1 MIRTAIVTLGL
12 LAGLNAPAMAQTLMS
27 EDFQDGN
34 AEGWRGDAG
43 RGEIRITE
51 YAGNF
56 SLRLQRNAWVAAA
69 VQIPAGQAIRISA
82 DFAAEGL
89 EGDDACQLETS
100 FDGQDWTGI
109 GRIEDGQDDGVT
121 LTSVGGDLPAA
132 GMERA
137 MLVRLRAAGNAA
149 NDTCWVDN
157 IRVTGQTPLAALTPV
172 LTAQTLFAVAPL
184 SGSYSTSAF
193 AAPDDAASSSA
204 SLNGRLVLATA
215 HRADRFALLLDEF
228 DAASR
233 ADRLDE
239 LPAFAIDLLSDGQDL
254 IPVQRGPQQGD
265 HPEWEWIFQP
275 GRIWDGG
282 DGEGW
287 MRAALPV
294 ALQERNANCVQNGL
308 MSFLYR
314 ESGEISQAVVQFG
327 AQTCAYLQFDLLAR
341 LPVSF
346 EPGEATAVVAGA
358 VRQAWRSERAAR
370 LPRSPLGDLALAHP
384 QVDLAEIGSPLEVT
398 PENMTAFALV
408 ADGRFFAGD
417 CPTRQGPDPYCD
429 VTPLPSYSVA
439 KSVVGGIGLMRLEQ
453 LYPGAR
459 QALIADYVPQC
470 TAARWGDVTFEQAL
484 DMATGNYTSDVYDL
498 DEASAPTWDF
508 LTVETHAEKVERA
521 CAMHPRQAE
530 PGSTWVYHTT
540 DTYLLGTAMQAY
552 LRQQSG
558 QADADF
564 YDTLLVPIWQALSLS
579 PLAMQTRR
587 TRDAEAQAF
596 TGWGLTLSADDMARM
611 ALFLQADGVIDGE
624 AWLDQGLLAA
634 ALQRNP
640 DDRGLPAIE
649 DNLRYRAGFWAYN
662 AGHYLGCDHDVW
674 IPTMSGYGGISV
686 TLIPNGHVYL
696 YASDGREFSWRRAV
710 AQSFAIQPFC
720 EAVP

>member
-1 MIRTAIVTLGL
+1 MMRTAILTLGL
-12 LAGLNAPAMAQTLMS
+12 LAGLGAPVMAQPLMS

-43 RGEIRITE
+43 RGDIRITE

-69 VQIPAGQAIRISA
+69 VQIPAGQEIRISA
-82 DFAAEGL
+82 DFAADGL
-89 EGDDACQLETS
+89 EGEDSCQLETS

-109 GRIEDGQDDGVT
+109 GHIADGQDDGVT
-121 LTSVGGDLPAA
+121 LTSVTGRLPASDTS
-132 GMERA
+132 RA

-157 IRVTGQTPLAALTPV
+157 IRVTGQTPLAALTPA
-172 LTAQTLFAVAPL
+172 LTAQTLLAAAPL
-184 SGSYSTSAF
+184 DGPYATTAF
-193 AAPDDAASSSA
+193 AAPDTALPPPARLDGQLSLAAA
-204 SLNGRLVLATA
+204 Q
-215 HRADRFALLLDEF
+215 RADHFTLLLDEF
-228 DAASR
+228 DAANS
-233 ADRLDE
+233 AGRLDE
-239 LPAFAIDLLSDGQDL
+239 LPGFTLDLVSEGSAL

-282 DGEGW
+282 DGNGW

-294 ALQERNANCVQNGL
+294 ALQERNANCIQNGL
-308 MSFLYR
+308 MSFLHR
-314 ESGEISQAVVQFG
+314 DSGEVSQAVVQIG

-346 EPGEATAVVAGA
+346 EPGAVADA
-358 VRQAWRSERAAR
+358 ETVRQAWRSESAAR
-370 LPRSPLGDLALAHP
+370 LPRSPLADLALAHP
-384 QVDLAEIGSPLEVT
+384 QVDLADIGSPLEVT

-408 ADGRFFAGD
+408 ADGRLYAGD

-470 TAARWGDVTFEQAL
+470 TAERWGDVTFEQAL

-508 LTVETHAEKVERA
+508 LTVETHAEKLERA
-521 CAMHPRQAE
+521 CGMHPRRAE
-530 PGSTWVYHTT
+530 PGTRWVYHTT

-552 LRQQSG
+552 LREQSG

-564 YDTLLVPIWQALSLS
+564 YDTLLVPIWQALRLS

-611 ALFLQADGVIDGE
+611 ALFLHAGSVIDGVS
-624 AWLDQGLLAA
+624 WLDRDLLAA
-634 ALQRNP
+634 ALQQKP
-640 DDRGLPAIE
+640 DDRGLPAI
-649 DNLRYRAGFWAYN
+649 DDSLRYRAGFWAYN
-662 AGHYLGCDHDVW
+662 AGADLGCEHDVW

-696 YASDGREFSWRRAV
+696 YASDGREFSWRRAA

-720 EAVP
+720 EAAP

>member
-1 MIRTAIVTLGL
+1 MMRNAILTLGL
-12 LAGLNAPAMAQTLMS
+12 LAGLGAPALAQSLMF

-34 AEGWRGDAG
+34 ADGWRGDAG
-43 RGEIRITE
+43 RGDIRITE
-51 YAGNF
+51 YGGNL
-56 SLRLQRNAWVAAA
+56 SLRLKRNAWVAAA
-69 VQIPAGQAIRISA
+69 VQIPAGLAIRVSA

-89 EGDDACQLETS
+89 EGEDSCQLETS
-100 FDGQDWTGI
+100 FDGQVWSEI
-109 GRIEDGQDDGVT
+109 GRIADGQDDAVT
-121 LTSVGGDLPAA
+121 LTSVAGDRPASD
-132 GMERA
+132 MSRA
-137 MLVRLRAAGNAA
+137 ILVRLRAAGNAA

-157 IRVTGQTPLAALTPV
+157 IRVTGQTPPAALTPA
-172 LTAQTLFAVAPL
+172 LTAQTLLAAAPL
-184 SGSYSTSAF
+184 DRPYATAAF
-193 AAPDDAASSSA
+193 AAPDTALPQPVRLD
-204 SLNGRLVLATA
+204 GRLVLAA
-215 HRADRFALLLDEF
+215 ARRADHFTLLLDEF
-228 DAASR
+228 DAAQ
-233 ADRLDE
+233 AAGRLDE
-239 LPAFAIDLLSDGQDL
+239 LPGFALDLVSEGSAL

-314 ESGEISQAVVQFG
+314 DTGEVSQAVVQIG

-346 EPGEATAVVAGA
+346 EPGAIAGAGA
-358 VRQAWRSERAAR
+358 VRQAWRSESAAR
-370 LPRSPLGDLALAHP
+370 PPRSPLGDLARVYP
-384 QVDLAEIGSPLEVT
+384 QIDLAEIGSPLEVT

-408 ADGRFFAGD
+408 ADGRLYAGD

-439 KSVVGGIGLMRLEQ
+439 KSVVGGVGLMRLEQ

-470 TAARWGDVTFEQAL
+470 SAERWGDVSFEQAL
-484 DMATGNYTSDVYDL
+484 DMATGNFTSDVYDL

-564 YDTLLVPIWQALSLS
+564 YDTLLVPIWQALHLS

-596 TGWGLTLSADDMARM
+596 TGWGLTLTADDMARM
-611 ALFLQADGVIDGE
+611 ALFLQAGGVIDGE
-624 AWLDQGLLAA
+624 AWLDQSLLAA
-634 ALQRNP
+634 ALQQNP

-662 AGHYLGCDHDVW
+662 AGNYLGCDHDVW

-696 YASDGREFSWRRAV
+696 YASDGREFSWRRAA
-710 AQSFAIQPFC
+710 AQSFAIQPYC

>member
-1 MIRTAIVTLGL
+1 MMMRTAIVALGL
-12 LAGLNAPAMAQTLMS
+12 LAGFNAPGMAQPLFS
-27 EDFQDGN
+27 DDFQDGD

-43 RGEIRITE
+43 RGDVRVTE

-56 SLRLQRNAWVAAA
+56 SLRLRRNAWVAAA
-69 VQIPAGQAIRISA
+69 ARIPAGQEIRVSA

-89 EGDDACQLETS
+89 EGEDSCRLETS
-100 FDGQDWTGI
+100 FDGQGWIEI
-109 GRIEDGQDDGVT
+109 GRIADGQDDAVT
-121 LTSVGGDLPAA
+121 LTSVASNLPASETA
-132 GMERA
+132 RA

-157 IRVTGQTPLAALTPV
+157 IRVTGQTPLAALTPA
-172 LTAQTLFAVAPL
+172 LSAQTLLAAAPL
-184 SGSYSTSAF
+184 QGPYATTVF
-193 AAPDDAASSSA
+193 AAPDAAPA
-204 SLNGRLVLATA
+204 PVVGLNGRLVLAA
-215 HRADRFALLLDEF
+215 PHRADHFALLLDEF
-228 DAASR
+228 DAASG
-233 ADRLDE
+233 ADGLDE
-239 LPAFAIDLLSDGQDL
+239 LPAFAIDLVSDGGDL
-254 IPVQRGPQQGD
+254 VPVQRGPQRGV

-314 ESGEISQAVVQFG
+314 DTGEVSQAVVQIG

-346 EPGEATAVVAGA
+346 EAGETDMADT
-358 VRQAWRSERAAR
+358 VRQAWRDEQAAR
-370 LPRSPLGDLALAHP
+370 LPRAPLADLALVYP
-384 QVDLAEIGSPLEVT
+384 QVDLAEIGSALEVT
-398 PENMTAFALV
+398 PENMTAFGLA
-408 ADGRFFAGD
+408 ANGRLYAGD
-417 CPTRQGPDPYCD
+417 CPTQYGPDPYCD

-470 TAARWGDVTFEQAL
+470 TAERWGDVTFEQAL

-530 PGSTWVYHTT
+530 PGTTWVYHTT

-558 QADADF
+558 VVDADF
-564 YDTLLVPIWQALSLS
+564 YDTLLVPIWQALRLS

-587 TRDAEAQAF
+587 TRDAEAQPF
-596 TGWGLTLSADDMARM
+596 TGWGLTLTADDMARI
-611 ALFLQADGVIDGE
+611 ALFLQAGGVIDGE
-624 AWLDQGLLAA
+624 AWLDRGLLAA
-634 ALQRNP
+634 ALQQKP

-649 DNLRYRAGFWAYN
+649 DSLRYRAGFWAYN
-662 AGHYLGCDHDVW
+662 AGNYLGCDHDVW

-696 YASDGREFSWRRAV
+696 YASDGREFSWRRAA
-710 AQSFAIQPFC
+710 AQSFAIQPYC